1 MKNNIKKTIRSKGLK
16 SSWVCEQINLNPSVL
31 SLYCS
36 GARIPNQKRLR
47 QLSKVL
53 NTSIR
58 HLFPEVNIRR
68 INFYDLGQ

>member
-58 HLFPEVNIRR
+58 QLFPEVKIRR

>member
-58 HLFPEVNIRR
+58 QLFPEVKIRR
-68 INFYDLGQ
+68 INFYELGQ